1 MFEADI
7 EAKAA
12 GLFIRVQGWRGGGS
26 LRVEQTYHGAG
37 VARLLTNE
45 TAALVGRGEG

>member
-12 GLFIRVQGWRGGGS
+12 GLFIRVQGGS

-45 TAALVGRGEG
+45 TAGLVGRGEG